1 MIIPSLNGGFY
12 FCYNNYMR
20 LIVDYISSNEY
31 PDELTIGDLLRYK
44 DVEPVPW
51 LIVAVNDVFYK
62 KDQFDNVRLH
72 DNDRVDLIYVR
83 GGG

>member
-1 MIIPSLNGGFY
+1 MK
-12 FCYNNYMR
+12 
-20 LIVDYISSNEY
+20 LIVDYVTSNEY
-31 PDELTIGDLLRYK
+31 PDNFTIGDLLRYK

-62 KDQFDNVRLH
+62 RDQFDSVRLH

>member
-1 MIIPSLNGGFY
+1 MTNPFLYKQYLLILNY
-12 FCYNNYMR
+12 VMK

-31 PDELTIGDLLRYK
+31 PDKFTISDLLRYK

-51 LIVAVNDVFYK
+51 LIVSVNETFYK
-62 KDQFDNVRLH
+62 RERFDEIYLN
-72 DNDRVDLIYVR
+72 DGDRVDLIYVR

>member
-1 MIIPSLNGGFY
+1 MK
-12 FCYNNYMR
+12 
-20 LIVDYISSNEY
+20 LIVDLVISSEY
-31 PDELTIGDLLRYK
+31 PDKFSIGDLLRYK

-62 KDQFDNVRLH
+62 KNQFDEVYLN
-72 DNDRVDLIYVR
+72 DGDRVDLIYVR

>member
-1 MIIPSLNGGFY
+1 
-12 FCYNNYMR
+12 MR

-31 PDELTIGDLLRYK
+31 PDKFTIGDLLRYK

-62 KDQFDNVRLH
+62 KDRFDETYL
-72 DNDRVDLIYVR
+72 NDGDKVDLIYVR

>member
-1 MIIPSLNGGFY
+1 
-12 FCYNNYMR
+12 MR
-20 LIVDYISSNEY
+20 LTVYYISSSEY
-31 PDELTIGDLLRYK
+31 PDDFTIGDLLRYK

-62 KDQFDNVRLH
+62 KNQFDEVKLN
-72 DNDRVDLIYVR
+72 DGDRVDLIYVR

>member
-1 MIIPSLNGGFY
+1 MKLTVD
-12 FCYNNYMR
+12 
-20 LIVDYISSNEY
+20 LITSSEY
-31 PDELTIGDLLRYK
+31 PDRFTIGDLLRYK

-62 KDQFDNVRLH
+62 KIKFDEVYLN
-72 DNDRVDLIYVR
+72 DGDRVDLIYVR

>member
-1 MIIPSLNGGFY
+1 MK
-12 FCYNNYMR
+12 
-20 LIVDYISSNEY
+20 LIVDLITSNEY
-31 PDELTIGDLLRYK
+31 PNEFTIGDLLRYK

-62 KDQFDNVRLH
+62 KNQFDDVRLH
-72 DNDRVDLIYVR
+72 DGDRVDLIYVR

>member
-1 MIIPSLNGGFY
+1 MK
-12 FCYNNYMR
+12 

-31 PDELTIGDLLRYK
+31 PDKFTISDLLRYK

-51 LIVAVNDVFYK
+51 LIVSVNETFYK
-62 KDQFDNVRLH
+62 RERFDEIYLN
-72 DNDRVDLIYVR
+72 DGDRVDLIYVR